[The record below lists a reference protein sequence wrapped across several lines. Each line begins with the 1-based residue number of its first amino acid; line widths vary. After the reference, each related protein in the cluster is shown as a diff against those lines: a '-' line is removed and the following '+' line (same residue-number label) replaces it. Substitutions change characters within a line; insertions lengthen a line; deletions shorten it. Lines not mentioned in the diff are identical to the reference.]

1 MTTMT
6 ERAAPRGHRGF
17 RAFRGL
23 RVKVLA
29 LVTALSA
36 VLATACGLGTA
47 GGYSPTGTL
56 AGDVEDV
63 DLSGAMVAVGSKNFT
78 EQVLLGKM
86 AVILFQSAG
95 ADVKD
100 LTNIPG
106 SSSARQAMVEGDVN
120 MQWEYTGSAWTTYLN
135 HDDPIPDEQKQYE
148 AVRDEEKENGLVWLP
163 PAPMNNTYGF
173 ATTRPVAEELGV
185 ETLSDLAEVPR
196 AERTLCVESEF
207 ANRNDGLIP
216 MLEAYGLTPAD
227 VDQSLMDTGAIY
239 AATAGGT
246 CNFGE
251 VFTTDGRIKALDL
264 QILEDDKQFFPK
276 YNLSAVVAEGLMDE
290 YPQIADLFGP
300 VSEKLEDETLIDLN
314 ARIDVDGEEPVDV
327 AWDWLRDEGFVED

>member
-1 MTTMT
+1 MTTRT
-6 ERAAPRGHRGF
+6 DTPRARG
-17 RAFRGL
+17 
-23 RVKVLA
+23 RVRILA
-29 LVTALSA
+29 LLTALSA
-36 VLATACGLGTA
+36 MLATACGLGTA
-47 GGYSPTGTL
+47 GGYSPSGTL
-56 AGDVEDV
+56 SGDLEDV
-63 DLSGAMVAVGSKNFT
+63 DISGASVAVGSKNFT
-78 EQVLLGKM
+78 EQILLGKM

-95 ADVKD
+95 ADVQD

-135 HDDPIPDEQKQYE
+135 HDDPIPDEQEQYE
-148 AVRDEEKENGLVWLP
+148 AVRDEEKANGLVWLP

-173 ATTRPVAEELGV
+173 ATTREVAERLGV
-185 ETLSDLAEVPR
+185 STLSDMADVPR
-196 AERTLCVESEF
+196 ADRTLCVESEF

-227 VDQSLMDTGAIY
+227 VDQSLMDTGAVY

-276 YNLSAVVAEGLMDE
+276 YNLSAVVAQGLIDD
-290 YPQIADLFGP
+290 YPQIADLFAP
-300 VSEKLEDETLIDLN
+300 VSEKLDDETLIDLN
-314 ARIDVDGEEPVDV
+314 ARIDVDGEEPTDV
-327 AWDWLRDEGFVED
+327 AWDWLRDEGFIEG

>member
-1 MTTMT
+1 MTTT
-6 ERAAPRGHRGF
+6 RTDTPRAGV
-17 RAFRGL
+17 
-23 RVKVLA
+23 RVRILA

-36 VLATACGLGTA
+36 VLVSACGLGTA
-47 GGYSPTGTL
+47 GGYSPSGTL
-56 AGDVEDV
+56 TGDLEGV
-63 DLSGAMVAVGSKNFT
+63 DLAGAPVAVGSKNFT
-78 EQVLLGKM
+78 EQILLGKM

-95 ADVKD
+95 ADVQD

-148 AVRDEEKENGLVWLP
+148 AVRDEEKANGLVWLP

-173 ATTRPVAEELGV
+173 ATTREVADKLDV
-185 ETLSDLAEVPR
+185 STLSDLAKVPR

-216 MLEAYGLTPAD
+216 MLEEYGLSPAD
-227 VDQSLMDTGAIY
+227 VDQSLMDTGAVY

-264 QILEDDKQFFPK
+264 QILEDDRQFFPK
-276 YNLSAVVAEGLMDE
+276 YNLSAVVAQGLIDE
-290 YPQIADLFGP
+290 YPQIADLFAP
-300 VSEKLEDETLIDLN
+300 VSEKLDDETLIDLN
-314 ARIDVDGEEPVDV
+314 ARVDVDGEEPTDV
-327 AWDWLRDEGFVED
+327 AWDWLRDEGFVEG

>member
-1 MTTMT
+1 MTTT
-6 ERAAPRGHRGF
+6 RTDTPRAGG
-17 RAFRGL
+17 
-23 RVKVLA
+23 RVRLLA
-29 LVTALSA
+29 LLTALSTML
-36 VLATACGLGTA
+36 VTACGLGTA
-47 GGYSPTGTL
+47 GGYSPSGTL
-56 AGDVEDV
+56 SGELQDV
-63 DLSGAMVAVGSKNFT
+63 DLSGASVAVGSKNFT
-78 EQVLLGKM
+78 EQILLGKM

-95 ADVKD
+95 ADVQD

-148 AVRDEEKENGLVWLP
+148 AVRDEEKANGLVWLP

-173 ATTRPVAEELGV
+173 ATTKEVADRLDV
-185 ETLSDLAEVPR
+185 STLSDMANVPR
-196 AERTLCVESEF
+196 PERTLCVESEF

-216 MLEAYGLTPAD
+216 MLEAYGLSPAD
-227 VDQSLMDTGAIY
+227 VDQSLMDTGAVY

-276 YNLSAVVAEGLMDE
+276 YNLSAVVAQHLIDD
-290 YPQIADLFGP
+290 YPQIADLFAP
-300 VSEKLEDETLIDLN
+300 VSEKLDDETLIDLN
-314 ARIDVDGEEPVDV
+314 ARIDVDGEEPTDV
-327 AWDWLRDEGFVED
+327 AWDWLRDEGFIEG

>member
-1 MTTMT
+1 M
-6 ERAAPRGHRGF
+6 
-17 RAFRGL
+17 
-23 RVKVLA
+23 
-29 LVTALSA
+29 LV
-36 VLATACGLGTA
+36 TACGLGTA
-47 GGYSPTGTL
+47 GGYSPSGTL
-56 AGDVEDV
+56 SGDLEDV
-63 DLSGAMVAVGSKNFT
+63 DLSGASVAVGSKNFT
-78 EQVLLGKM
+78 EQILLGKM

-95 ADVKD
+95 ADVQD

-106 SSSARQAMVEGDVN
+106 SSSARQAMIEGDVN

-148 AVRDEEKENGLVWLP
+148 AVRDEEKANGLVWLP

-173 ATTRPVAEELGV
+173 ATTKEVADRLDV
-185 ETLSDLAEVPR
+185 STLSDMANVPR
-196 AERTLCVESEF
+196 PERTLCVESEF

-216 MLEAYGLTPAD
+216 MLEAYGLSPAD
-227 VDQSLMDTGAIY
+227 VDQSLMDTGAVY

-276 YNLSAVVAEGLMDE
+276 YNLSAVVAQHLIDD
-290 YPQIADLFGP
+290 YPQIADLFAP
-300 VSEKLEDETLIDLN
+300 VSEKLDDETLIDLN
-314 ARIDVDGEEPVDV
+314 ARIDVDGEEPTDV
-327 AWDWLRDEGFVED
+327 AWDWLRDEGFIEG

>member
-1 MTTMT
+1 M
-6 ERAAPRGHRGF
+6 
-17 RAFRGL
+17 
-23 RVKVLA
+23 
-29 LVTALSA
+29 LV
-36 VLATACGLGTA
+36 TACGLGTA
-47 GGYSPTGTL
+47 GGYSPSGTL
-56 AGDVEDV
+56 SGELQDV
-63 DLSGAMVAVGSKNFT
+63 DLSGASVAVGSKNFT
-78 EQVLLGKM
+78 EQILLGKM

-95 ADVKD
+95 ADVQD

-106 SSSARQAMVEGDVN
+106 SSSARQAMIEGDVN

-148 AVRDEEKENGLVWLP
+148 AVRDEEKANGLVWLP

-173 ATTRPVAEELGV
+173 ATTKEVADRLDV
-185 ETLSDLAEVPR
+185 STLSDMANVPR
-196 AERTLCVESEF
+196 PERTLCVESEF

-216 MLEAYGLTPAD
+216 MLEAYGLSPAD
-227 VDQSLMDTGAIY
+227 VDQSLMDTGAVY

-276 YNLSAVVAEGLMDE
+276 YNPSAVVAQHLIDD
-290 YPQIADLFGP
+290 YPQIADLFAP
-300 VSEKLEDETLIDLN
+300 VSEKLDDETLIDLN
-314 ARIDVDGEEPVDV
+314 ARIDVDGEEPTDV
-327 AWDWLRDEGFVED
+327 AWDWLRDEGFIEG

>member
-1 MTTMT
+1 M
-6 ERAAPRGHRGF
+6 
-17 RAFRGL
+17 
-23 RVKVLA
+23 
-29 LVTALSA
+29 LV
-36 VLATACGLGTA
+36 TACGLGTA
-47 GGYSPTGTL
+47 GGYSPSGTL
-56 AGDVEDV
+56 SGDLQDV
-63 DLSGAMVAVGSKNFT
+63 DLSGASVAVGSKNFT
-78 EQVLLGKM
+78 EQILLGKM

-95 ADVKD
+95 ADVQD

-106 SSSARQAMVEGDVN
+106 SSSARQAMIEGDVN

-148 AVRDEEKENGLVWLP
+148 AVRDEEKANGLVWLP

-173 ATTRPVAEELGV
+173 ATTKEVADRLDV
-185 ETLSDLAEVPR
+185 STLSDMANVPR
-196 AERTLCVESEF
+196 PERTLCVESEF

-216 MLEAYGLTPAD
+216 MLEAYGLSPAD
-227 VDQSLMDTGAIY
+227 VDQSLMDTGAVY

-276 YNLSAVVAEGLMDE
+276 YNLSAVVAQHLIDD
-290 YPQIADLFGP
+290 YPQIANLFAP
-300 VSEKLEDETLIDLN
+300 VSEKLDDETLIDLN
-314 ARIDVDGEEPVDV
+314 ARIDVDGEEPTDV
-327 AWDWLRDEGFVED
+327 AWDWLRDEGFIEG